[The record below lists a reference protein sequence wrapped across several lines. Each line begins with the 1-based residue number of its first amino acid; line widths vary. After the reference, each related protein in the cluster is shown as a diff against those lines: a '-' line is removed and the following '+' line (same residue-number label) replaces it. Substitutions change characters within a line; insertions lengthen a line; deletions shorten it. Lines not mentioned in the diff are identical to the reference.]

1 MCIEKELD
9 TVPGLPSDR
18 TMRHTS
24 TWVSDMDYARTGKV
38 FIRTWGYGR
47 YSFHMKTGKLE
58 RLEMGDGRWKG
69 ARAPYLG
76 IHIGLATCVP
86 HSKGLNF
93 G

>member
-9 TVPGLPSDR
+9 TVPGLPSGR

-58 RLEMGDGRWKG
+58 RLEMGDGKEHGHPIW
-69 ARAPYLG
+69 AYT
-76 IHIGLATCVP
+76 LAWPPAFLTP
-86 HSKGLNF
+86 KD
-93 G
+93 